1 MISNSLSPYTNEG
14 SSGEYVVKAIA
25 SPILIEIKISPINS
39 KVRFFKKFVKL
50 FKKLVF
56 ITNRLRT
63 FYHFYES
70 EKNFN
75 MTKQRICIVG
85 DGLSGL
91 MTALTLNKL
100 KGLEVHLISRK
111 NELSK
116 DRRTTAI
123 SASNY
128 EFFNEVVDK
137 LDKNLFWPS
146 KKINLFYETKEQKI
160 NFLNFNED
168 TKNLMYVFENN
179 KIKEILIKE
188 IKKKKIKTLQKNINK
203 LKDIDEYDMKILC
216 LGRSSKIYQ
225 SIVEKR
231 SLNKDYKEIAITGY
245 VKHNLKNLNTAQY
258 FLKDGPL
265 AILPFSKNNFSFV
278 WSVDKE
284 FKKKDINSV
293 VKSKICEV
301 LKTKKIRISNQQSY
315 PLTLNLKRTY
325 YKNDILILGEG
336 LHTVHPVAGQGFNLV
351 LRDIYKLQEILKYY
365 IKLGMS
371 LKSTAALEDFTSKR
385 KSENIITGIGI
396 DLTHSFFKQ
405 NKLLDPFKETILK
418 NISKNNTLK
427 KISKFISNQ
436 GLSI

>member
-1 MISNSLSPYTNEG
+1 M
-14 SSGEYVVKAIA
+14 
-25 SPILIEIKISPINS
+25 
-39 KVRFFKKFVKL
+39 R
-50 FKKLVF
+50 
-56 ITNRLRT
+56 
-63 FYHFYES
+63 
-70 EKNFN
+70 
-75 MTKQRICIVG
+75 KQRICIVG

-91 MTALTLNKL
+91 VTALALNKL
-100 KGLEVHLISRK
+100 EGLEVHLISK
-111 NELSK
+111 NNKHSK

-128 EFFNEVVDK
+128 EFFKNIIGK
-137 LDKNLFWPS
+137 LDKKLFWPS
-146 KKINLFYETKEQKI
+146 KKIDLFYETKDKNM

-168 TKNLMYVFENN
+168 TKNLMYVFEND

-188 IKKKKIKTLQKNINK
+188 IKKKKIKTLQKNINE
-203 LKDIDEYDMKILC
+203 LKDLDSYDMKILC

-225 SIVEKR
+225 SIVDKR

-245 VKHNLKNLNTAQY
+245 VKHDLKNLNTAQY

-278 WSVDKE
+278 WSVGIK
-284 FKKKDINSV
+284 FIKKDINSV

-301 LKTKKIRISNQQSY
+301 LKTKKIQISNQQSY
-315 PLTLNLKRTY
+315 PLSLNLKRTY

-336 LHTVHPVAGQGFNLV
+336 LHSVHPVAGQGFNLV
-351 LRDIYKLQEILKYY
+351 LRDINKLQDIFKYY
-365 IKLGMS
+365 TRLGMS
-371 LKSTAALEDFTSKR
+371 LKSSPALEEFTNNR

-396 DLTHSFFKQ
+396 DLTHNFFKQ

-427 KISKFISNQ
+427 KIGKFISDQ

>member
-1 MISNSLSPYTNEG
+1 M
-14 SSGEYVVKAIA
+14 
-25 SPILIEIKISPINS
+25 
-39 KVRFFKKFVKL
+39 KKQK
-50 FKKLVF
+50 
-56 ITNRLRT
+56 
-63 FYHFYES
+63 
-70 EKNFN
+70 
-75 MTKQRICIVG
+75 ICIVG

-91 MTALTLNKL
+91 MAALALNKL
-100 KGLEVHLISRK
+100 EGIEVHL
-111 NELSK
+111 LSK
-116 DRRTTAI
+116 KNKHLKDKRTTAI

-128 EFFNEVVDK
+128 EFFNEVIDK
-137 LDKNLFWPS
+137 IDKKLFWPS
-146 KKINLFYETKEQKI
+146 KKIDLFYETKDQNM

-168 TKNLMYVFENN
+168 SKNLMYVFEND

-188 IKKKKIKTLQKNINK
+188 IKKKKIKTFQKNIK
-203 LKDIDEYDMKILC
+203 ELKDLDSYDMKILC
-216 LGRSSKIYQ
+216 LGRFSKIYQ
-225 SIVEKR
+225 SIVDKR

-245 VKHNLKNLNTAQY
+245 VKHNLRNLNTAQY

-265 AILPFSKNNFSFV
+265 AILPFSINNFSFV

-284 FKKKDINSV
+284 FAKKDLNTL
-293 VKSKICEV
+293 VKSKISKV
-301 LKTKKIRISNQQSY
+301 LRTNKIQIFNQQSY
-315 PLTLNLKRTY
+315 PLMLNLKRTY

-351 LRDIYKLQEILKYY
+351 LRDINKLQKIFKYY
-365 IKLGMS
+365 TELGMF
-371 LKSTAALEDFTSKR
+371 LKSTPALEEFTNNR

-396 DLTHSFFKQ
+396 DLTHNFFKQ

>member
-1 MISNSLSPYTNEG
+1 M
-14 SSGEYVVKAIA
+14 
-25 SPILIEIKISPINS
+25 
-39 KVRFFKKFVKL
+39 KKQK
-50 FKKLVF
+50 
-56 ITNRLRT
+56 
-63 FYHFYES
+63 
-70 EKNFN
+70 
-75 MTKQRICIVG
+75 ICIVG

-91 MTALTLNKL
+91 MTALVLNKL
-100 KGLEVHLISRK
+100 EGLEVHLISRK
-111 NELSK
+111 KKDSK

-128 EFFNEVVDK
+128 DFFNEVIDK
-137 LDKNLFWPS
+137 IDKKLFWPS
-146 KKINLFYETKEQKI
+146 KKIDLFYEIKNQNM

-168 TKNLMYVFENN
+168 SKNLMYVFEND
-179 KIKEILIKE
+179 KIKETLIKE
-188 IKKKKIKTLQKNINK
+188 IKKKKIKIFQKNINTS
-203 LKDIDEYDMKILC
+203 KDLDSYDMKILC

-225 SIVEKR
+225 SIVNKR

-258 FLKDGPL
+258 FLKEGPL

-278 WSVDKE
+278 WSVDKD
-284 FKKKDINSV
+284 FPKKDINLV
-293 VKSKICEV
+293 VKSKISQV
-301 LKTKKIRISNQQSY
+301 LKKKIIQISNQQSY
-315 PLTLNLKRTY
+315 PLMLNLKRTY

-351 LRDIYKLQEILKYY
+351 LRDINKLQELLKYY
-365 IKLGMS
+365 TGLGMS
-371 LKSTAALEDFTSKR
+371 INSTPVLEDFTNNR

-396 DLTHSFFKQ
+396 DLTHNFFKKS
-405 NKLLDPFKETILK
+405 KLLDPFKETILK

>member
-1 MISNSLSPYTNEG
+1 
-14 SSGEYVVKAIA
+14 
-25 SPILIEIKISPINS
+25 
-39 KVRFFKKFVKL
+39 
-50 FKKLVF
+50 
-56 ITNRLRT
+56 
-63 FYHFYES
+63 
-70 EKNFN
+70 

-91 MTALTLNKL
+91 MTALALNKL
-100 KGLEVHLISRK
+100 EGLEVHLISGK
-111 NELSK
+111 NKHSK
-116 DRRTTAI
+116 DKRTTAI

-128 EFFNEVVDK
+128 EFFSAVIDK

-146 KKINLFYETKEQKI
+146 KNIDLFYETRDQNI

-168 TKNLMYVFENN
+168 SKNLMYVFENN

-188 IKKKKIKTLQKNINK
+188 IKKKKIKILQKKINK
-203 LKDIDEYDMKILC
+203 LKDLDGYDMKILC

-225 SIVEKR
+225 SIVDKR

-245 VKHNLKNLNTAQY
+245 VKHNLKNLNTTQY

-278 WSVDKE
+278 WSMKKE
-284 FKKKDINSV
+284 FLKKDINFV
-293 VKSKICEV
+293 VKTKICEV
-301 LKTKKIRISNQQSY
+301 LKTKKIQISNQQSY
-315 PLTLNLKRTY
+315 PLMLNLKRTY

-351 LRDIYKLQEILKYY
+351 LRDINKLQKIFKYY
-365 IKLGMS
+365 SELGMS
-371 LKSTAALEDFTSKR
+371 LKSTPALEEFTNNR
-385 KSENIITGIGI
+385 KSENIITGVGI
-396 DLTHSFFKQ
+396 DITHNFFKQ

-418 NISKNNTLK
+418 NISKNNTIK
-427 KISKFISNQ
+427 KISKYISNQ

>member
-1 MISNSLSPYTNEG
+1 M
-14 SSGEYVVKAIA
+14 K
-25 SPILIEIKISPINS
+25 
-39 KVRFFKKFVKL
+39 
-50 FKKLVF
+50 
-56 ITNRLRT
+56 
-63 FYHFYES
+63 
-70 EKNFN
+70 
-75 MTKQRICIVG
+75 KQRICIVG

-91 MTALTLNKL
+91 MAALSLNKL
-100 KGLEVHLISRK
+100 VGLEVHLISRK
-111 NELSK
+111 DKHSRDK
-116 DRRTTAI
+116 RTTAI

-128 EFFNEVVDK
+128 EFLNKVIDK
-137 LDKNLFWPS
+137 LDKKSFWPS
-146 KKINLFYETKEQKI
+146 KKIDLFYETKNKKM
-160 NFLNFNED
+160 NFLNFKEES
-168 TKNLMYVFENN
+168 KNLMYIFEND

-188 IKKKKIKTLQKNINK
+188 IKKKKIKTFQKNINE
-203 LKDIDEYDMKILC
+203 LKDLNGYDMKILC

-225 SIVEKR
+225 SVVDKR

-258 FLKDGPL
+258 FLKEGPL
-265 AILPFSKNNFSFV
+265 AILPFAKNNFSFV
-278 WSVDKE
+278 WSVDKD
-284 FKKKDINSV
+284 FLKKDIYLA

-301 LKTKKIRISNQQSY
+301 LNTNKIQISNQQTY

-351 LRDIYKLQEILKYY
+351 LRDINKLQEILKYY
-365 IKLGMS
+365 TGLGMS
-371 LKSTAALEDFTSKR
+371 LKSTPALEDFTNSR

-396 DLTHSFFKQ
+396 DLTHNFFKQ

>member
-1 MISNSLSPYTNEG
+1 M
-14 SSGEYVVKAIA
+14 
-25 SPILIEIKISPINS
+25 
-39 KVRFFKKFVKL
+39 R
-50 FKKLVF
+50 
-56 ITNRLRT
+56 
-63 FYHFYES
+63 
-70 EKNFN
+70 
-75 MTKQRICIVG
+75 KQRICIVG

-91 MTALTLNKL
+91 VTALALNKL
-100 KGLEVHLISRK
+100 EGLEVHLIFK
-111 NELSK
+111 NNKHSK

-128 EFFNEVVDK
+128 EYFYNVIGK
-137 LDKNLFWPS
+137 LDKKLFWPS
-146 KKINLFYETKEQKI
+146 KKIDLFYETKDKNM

-168 TKNLMYVFENN
+168 TKNLMYVFEND

-188 IKKKKIKTLQKNINK
+188 IKKKKIKTLQKNINE
-203 LKDIDEYDMKILC
+203 LKDLDSYDMKILC

-225 SIVEKR
+225 SIVDKR

-245 VKHNLKNLNTAQY
+245 VKHKLKNLNTAQY

-284 FKKKDINSV
+284 FPNKDINLV

-301 LKTKKIRISNQQSY
+301 LKTKKIQISNQQSY
-315 PLTLNLKRTY
+315 PLSLNLKRTY
-325 YKNDILILGEG
+325 YKNDVLILGEG
-336 LHTVHPVAGQGFNLV
+336 LHSVHPVAGQGFNLV
-351 LRDIYKLQEILKYY
+351 LRDINKLHDIFKYY
-365 IKLGMS
+365 TRLGMS
-371 LKSTAALEDFTSKR
+371 LKSTPALEEFSNSR

-396 DLTHSFFKQ
+396 DLTHNFFKQ

>member
-1 MISNSLSPYTNEG
+1 M
-14 SSGEYVVKAIA
+14 
-25 SPILIEIKISPINS
+25 
-39 KVRFFKKFVKL
+39 KKQK
-50 FKKLVF
+50 
-56 ITNRLRT
+56 
-63 FYHFYES
+63 
-70 EKNFN
+70 
-75 MTKQRICIVG
+75 ICIVG

-91 MTALTLNKL
+91 MTALALNKL
-100 KGLEVHLISRK
+100 KGLEVHLISRENK
-111 NELSK
+111 YSSDK
-116 DRRTTAI
+116 RTTAI

-128 EFFNEVVDK
+128 EFFNKVIDK
-137 LDKNLFWPS
+137 LDDKLFWPS
-146 KKINLFYETKEQKI
+146 KKIDLFYETKDQNM
-160 NFLNFNED
+160 NFLNFSED
-168 TKNLMYVFENN
+168 SKNLMYVFENDR
-179 KIKEILIKE
+179 IKEILVKE
-188 IKKKKIKTLQKNINK
+188 IKKKKIKTLQKNIDE
-203 LKDIDEYDMKILC
+203 LKHLHGYEMKILC

-225 SIVEKR
+225 NLIDKR

-278 WSVDKE
+278 WSVDNE
-284 FKKKDINSV
+284 FIKKDIHSV

-301 LKTKKIRISNQQSY
+301 LKTKNIQVSNQQSY
-315 PLTLNLKRTY
+315 QLMLNLKRTY

-351 LRDIYKLQEILKYY
+351 LRDINKLQDIFKYY
-365 IKLGMS
+365 TRLGMS
-371 LKSTAALEDFTSKR
+371 LKSTPALEEFTNNR

-396 DLTHSFFKQ
+396 DLTHNFFKQ

-427 KISKFISNQ
+427 KISKYISNQ

>member
-1 MISNSLSPYTNEG
+1 M
-14 SSGEYVVKAIA
+14 K
-25 SPILIEIKISPINS
+25 
-39 KVRFFKKFVKL
+39 
-50 FKKLVF
+50 
-56 ITNRLRT
+56 
-63 FYHFYES
+63 
-70 EKNFN
+70 
-75 MTKQRICIVG
+75 KQRICIVG

-91 MTALTLNKL
+91 MTALALNKL
-100 KGLEVHLISRK
+100 EGLEVHLISRK
-111 NELSK
+111 NKHSK

-128 EFFNEVVDK
+128 EFFNNVVSK
-137 LDKNLFWPS
+137 LDKKLFWPS
-146 KKINLFYETKEQKI
+146 KRIDLFYETKDKNM
-160 NFLNFNED
+160 NFLNFKED
-168 TKNLMYVFENN
+168 TKNLMYVFEND

-188 IKKKKIKTLQKNINK
+188 IKKNKIKTLQKKINE
-203 LKDIDEYDMKILC
+203 LKDLDDYDMKILC

-225 SIVEKR
+225 SIVDKR
-231 SLNKDYKEIAITGY
+231 SLNKDYRETAITGY

-278 WSVDKE
+278 WSVDKK
-284 FKKKDINSV
+284 FPKKDINSV

-301 LKTKKIRISNQQSY
+301 LKTKKIQISNQQSY
-315 PLTLNLKRTY
+315 PLMLNLKRTY

-351 LRDIYKLQEILKYY
+351 LRDINKLQKIFKYY
-365 IKLGMS
+365 AELGMS
-371 LKSTAALEDFTSKR
+371 LKSTPALEEFTSNR

-396 DLTHSFFKQ
+396 DLTHNFFKQ

-418 NISKNNTLK
+418 NISKNDTLK